1 MLAIVMAALV
11 QLAGPV
17 AIAPTIAPTVVLPA
31 TARRGVADR
40 RAVPPPNA
48 EALKLGRALADA
60 GTLAHLLPL
69 MESAQVAELVGENAD
84 MAAGDQAALR
94 ASAHKVFVGGAERL
108 LAAEGLGYA
117 RLLSLGE
124 LRDVVGFERS
134 AAGRAYRAA
143 TPQVITA
150 TMAEVGKIDFKGQ
163 VRAAFCKEKGKLC
176 PGK

>member
-1 MLAIVMAALV
+1 MLGIVMAALV
-11 QLAGPV
+11 QV
-17 AIAPTIAPTVVLPA
+17 AAAPTIMLAPET
-31 TARRGVADR
+31 RRAVADR
-40 RAVPPPNA
+40 RALPPPSA
-48 EALKLGRALADA
+48 EALRLGRALADA

-108 LAAEGLGYA
+108 LAGEGLSYA
-117 RLLSLGE
+117 RLLSIDD
-124 LRDVVGFERS
+124 LRQVVGFERS
-134 AAGRAYRAA
+134 AAGQAYRAA
-143 TPQVITA
+143 TPQVITG

>member
-1 MLAIVMAALV
+1 MLGIVMAA
-11 QLAGPV
+11 AV
-17 AIAPTIAPTVVLPA
+17 AVSGSAAPLS
-31 TARRGVADR
+31 
-40 RAVPPPNA
+40 A
-48 EALKLGRALADA
+48 EALRLGRALADA

-108 LAAEGLGYA
+108 LAAEGLSYA

-124 LRDVVGFERS
+124 LRQVVGFERS

-163 VRAAFCKEKGKLC
+163 VRAAFCREKGKLC

>member
-1 MLAIVMAALV
+1 MLGIVMAA
-11 QLAGPV
+11 AV
-17 AIAPTIAPTVVLPA
+17 AVSGSAAPLS
-31 TARRGVADR
+31 
-40 RAVPPPNA
+40 A
-48 EALKLGRALADA
+48 EALRLGRALADA

-108 LAAEGLGYA
+108 LAAEGLSYA

-124 LRDVVGFERS
+124 LRQVVGFERS

>member
-1 MLAIVMAALV
+1 MLGIVMAALV
-11 QLAGPV
+11 QVVGPAGSV
-17 AIAPTIAPTVVLPA
+17 PTVAPTVVLPE
-31 TARRGVADR
+31 TARRAVADR
-40 RAVPPPNA
+40 RVIPLPSA
-48 EALKLGRALADA
+48 EAMKLGRALADA

-69 MESAQVAELVGENAD
+69 MESAQVADLLGENAD

-108 LAAEGLGYA
+108 LAAEGLSYA

-124 LRDVVGFERS
+124 LRAVVGFERS
-134 AAGRAYRAA
+134 AAGMAYRAA
-143 TPQVITA
+143 TPQVITG

>member
-1 MLAIVMAALV
+1 MMLAIVMLALV
-11 QLAGPV
+11 QV
-17 AIAPTIAPTVVLPA
+17 AAPAARVLP
-31 TARRGVADR
+31 
-40 RAVPPPNA
+40 PPTA
-48 EALKLGRALADA
+48 EALRLGRELADA

-69 MESAQVAELVGENAD
+69 MESAQVADLLGENVD

-94 ASAHKVFVGGAERL
+94 ATAHRVFVGGAERL
-108 LAAEGLGYA
+108 LAAEGLSYA

-134 AAGRAYRAA
+134 AAGQAYRAA

-150 TMAEVGKIDFKGQ
+150 TMAAVGKIDFKGE

>member
-1 MLAIVMAALV
+1 MLAIVMAAAV
-11 QLAGPV
+11 AVSGP
-17 AIAPTIAPTVVLPA
+17 AAPPS
-31 TARRGVADR
+31 
-40 RAVPPPNA
+40 A
-48 EALKLGRALADA
+48 EALKLGRALANA

-84 MAAGDQAALR
+84 MAAGDHAALR

-108 LAAEGLGYA
+108 LAAEGLSYA

-124 LRDVVGFERS
+124 LHDVVGFERS
-134 AAGRAYRAA
+134 AAGQAYRAA
-143 TPQVITA
+143 TPHVITA